1 MVLNLPVVQR
11 FAQLNFKSLEE
22 NQLSLQK
29 FVVPSQQI
37 INTKNYD
44 NEENL
49 HHTTDAPRAHAH
61 DGTGTGM
68 ARQLRRRDAASI
80 LLG

>member
-11 FAQLNFKSLEE
+11 FAQLKFKSLEE

-44 NEENL
+44 DEENL

-61 DGTGTGM
+61 DGTGL
-68 ARQLRRRDAASI
+68 ARKL
-80 LLG
+80 